1 MELSLKQ
8 ENLTRLDPLVE
19 KQECINASISRKY
32 SPERKKAQ
40 GARLAQRNRDTYNAM
55 SESEKAQITERIM
68 NWNRNAT
75 PAEKEARRQREMET
89 KANWSNEQ
97 KAEQS
102 RKKS

>member
-1 MELSLKQ
+1 
-8 ENLTRLDPLVE
+8 
-19 KQECINASISRKY
+19 
-32 SPERKKAQ
+32 
-40 GARLAQRNRDTYNAM
+40 M